1 MCNSAP
7 DKEIALTSSSLTSPS
22 TPIDWSK
29 SIVAAKFAHSSA
41 VKVYVATLELFGL
54 VEAAIVLAGDLVGL
68 FVFEGFVGDG
78 SDLFMFL

>member
-1 MCNSAP
+1 MHSCNHQN
-7 DKEIALTSSSLTSPS
+7 
-22 TPIDWSK
+22 K

-41 VKVYVATLELFGL
+41 VKVYVLATLELFGL
-54 VEAAIVLAGDLVGL
+54 VEAAIFLAGDLVGL